1 MAELTPEE
9 KQRIY
14 EEEKTRLE
22 AQVQI
27 KKKLERKKT
36 KPATWGC
43 LILIIFGIIMLAN
56 LFSPSKKQV
65 TSTKSVTP
73 TKKSILKVTQK
84 DENTLK
90 LMIESGLVEKI
101 TPKFNE
107 VFVNPLVWARLK
119 YQEKKNLTRFLA
131 EYCGKKKGTG
141 LNWVDIKDSYS
152 GKKLAKYSESW
163 GFKNY

>member
-73 TKKSILKVTQK
+73 TKKSIPKVTQK

-141 LNWVDIKDSYS
+141 ISWVDIKDSYS
-152 GKKLAKYSESW
+152 GKKLAKYSTL
-163 GFKNY
+163 GFKVY